1 MQLLT
6 VPFVV
11 LTLAALTASPA
22 PAAGE
27 GAPPSGAV
35 VLDTTSTLREPIM
48 GQAASG
54 LFLAAWIEGENY
66 KTAPVGLEQNVGLK
80 PPASGGKVLYGEN
93 MAKEGNVVTYEFD
106 LPADVEEARIIFRYA
121 RGDRKVASVELALS
135 GPGGEVKKGI
145 AFDETKG
152 WGMLAKEYKLLPV
165 ELGDLKKGKHALKLT
180 SLAQGSDV
188 SIDGFFVA
196 ARDFKITAEEL
207 NQCCRIRIV
216 PEGYVGL
223 ARPANA
229 VRQDVE
235 PGLRVAV
242 RSFSGK
248 TEHELAWV
256 LTKAARVAKGE
267 ETILKTSD
275 EDSHASAQRFSR
287 PGGRGL
293 QNRGVLQGP
302 ALPNRRGV
310 VPLRET
316 ALRASG
322 PFEGRQG
329 FHGGHGGGEE

>member
-1 MQLLT
+1 MDQK
-6 VPFVV
+6 
-11 LTLAALTASPA
+11 A
-22 PAAGE
+22 
-27 GAPPSGAV
+27 
-35 VLDTTSTLREPIM
+35 
-48 GQAASG
+48 
-54 LFLAAWIEGENY
+54 
-66 KTAPVGLEQNVGLK
+66 
-80 PPASGGKVLYGEN
+80 
-93 MAKEGNVVTYEFD
+93 
-106 LPADVEEARIIFRYA
+106 
-121 RGDRKVASVELALS
+121 ASVELALS
-135 GPGGEVKKGI
+135 GPGGEVKKEL

-196 ARDFKITAEEL
+196 AKDFKITEEEL

-235 PGLRVAV
+235 PGLRLAV
-242 RSFSGK
+242 RSFAGK

-256 LTKAARVAKGE
+256 LTKAAGAAKGE
-267 ETILKTSD
+267 ETIQKTSD
-275 EDSHASAQRFSR
+275 EYPTLQPSRFLR
-287 PGGRGL
+287 HGGRGL
-293 QNRGVLQGP
+293 QTRGILQEP

-322 PFEGRQG
+322 PFAGRQG
-329 FHGGHGGGEE
+329 LHGGHGGCEEQGQSSLPGPSRPPAHRPVPGG